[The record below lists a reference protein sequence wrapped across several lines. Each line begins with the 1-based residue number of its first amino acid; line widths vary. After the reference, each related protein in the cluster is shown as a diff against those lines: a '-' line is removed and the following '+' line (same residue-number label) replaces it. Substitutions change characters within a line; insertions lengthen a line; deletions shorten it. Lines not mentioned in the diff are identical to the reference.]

1 MELDKLP
8 MAMRAAYFTLHRE
21 TDSCFSDL
29 GITADQFVLMATLD
43 REHAVTQRELAK
55 RMPSDP
61 STVRAMLVLLENQGL
76 VVREPHPS
84 DARAKSVSLT
94 SKGKKKFEQ
103 LWVASESIRQSMN
116 SALNE
121 KEYRIL
127 VKLLN
132 QVTDALTNQTI
143 EPVLGQGS

>member
-1 MELDKLP
+1 
-8 MAMRAAYFTLHRE
+8 
-21 TDSCFSDL
+21 
-29 GITADQFVLMATLD
+29 
-43 REHAVTQRELAK
+43 
-55 RMPSDP
+55 MPSDP

>member
-1 MELDKLP
+1 
-8 MAMRAAYFTLHRE
+8 
-21 TDSCFSDL
+21 
-29 GITADQFVLMATLD
+29 
-43 REHAVTQRELAK
+43 
-55 RMPSDP
+55 
-61 STVRAMLVLLENQGL
+61 MLVLLENQGL

-103 LWVASESIRQSMN
+103 LWGASESIRHSMS
-116 SALNE
+116 SALDE

-132 QVTDALTNQTI
+132 QVTGALTKQAPETI
-143 EPVLGQGS
+143 LGQGR